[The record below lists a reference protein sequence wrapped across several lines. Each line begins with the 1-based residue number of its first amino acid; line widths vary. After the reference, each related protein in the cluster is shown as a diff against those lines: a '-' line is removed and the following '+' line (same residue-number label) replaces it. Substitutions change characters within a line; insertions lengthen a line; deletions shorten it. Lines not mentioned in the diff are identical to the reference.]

1 MKICITFILS
11 TFFVHQFVLYI
22 SKFYNEEK
30 EAYIFGNPLSLCT
43 GGVSSQ
49 LENLLALREP
59 GLIIDVGAFNGEDAV
74 RFSRNGGHRVYSFE
88 PVPSK
93 IKRIRETIEKSGFG
107 DLITFFPVALSN
119 YTGTTDF
126 NVAKHKLGKRNRNI
140 IVDGTEQDSFYVPW
154 NSTHSNVIQVKVEQ
168 LDDYIKSEEV
178 LYLKIDAQGH
188 DSEVLFG
195 GKKAIDEKRI
205 KFIQF
210 EISPGLTRNAQVYV
224 DVIKWLGKVGYS
236 CFDCGYFKAMNMR
249 GKSVDVLKMEANTF
263 VSLLQETVLIQR
275 GVNVKKYTNVLC
287 TFL

>member
-1 MKICITFILS
+1 MS

-43 GGVSSQ
+43 GGFSSQ
-49 LENLLALREP
+49 LDNLLALREP
-59 GLIIDVGAFNGEDAV
+59 GLIIDVGAFDGEDAV

-119 YTGTTDF
+119 YTGTTNF
-126 NVAKHKLGKRNRNI
+126 YVAKHKLGKRNRNV
-140 IVDGTEQDSFYVPW
+140 IVDGTEQDSFYIPW
-154 NSTHSNVIQVKVEQ
+154 NSTHSNTIQVKVEQ

-188 DSEVLFG
+188 DSEVLLG

-210 EISPGLTRNAQVYV
+210 EISPGLTVNAQVYV

-275 GVNVKKYTNVLC
+275 GVNVKKFTNVWCRSL
-287 TFL
+287 L

>member
-1 MKICITFILS
+1 M
-11 TFFVHQFVLYI
+11 
-22 SKFYNEEK
+22 
-30 EAYIFGNPLSLCT
+30 
-43 GGVSSQ
+43 
-49 LENLLALREP
+49 
-59 GLIIDVGAFNGEDAV
+59 
-74 RFSRNGGHRVYSFE
+74 
-88 PVPSK
+88 
-93 IKRIRETIEKSGFG
+93 
-107 DLITFFPVALSN
+107 ALSN